1 MKIISWNVNSIRAR
15 VENFLEVAKRESPDV
30 FLLQETR
37 VEDALFP
44 MEYLE
49 NLGYNVAF
57 RGQKARN
64 GVAIFS
70 KYRLE
75 EVNGGFS
82 EEARY
87 MEAFTGGIFV
97 ASVYVPNGHE
107 VGAPQYFQKLGF
119 LRNLRDKFLS
129 FKNDIFIAGGDY
141 NVAPYPKD
149 IYIPAYDGI
158 AGSEPEREAIK
169 GLRDVGYK
177 DPLENQGFTWWSYR
191 RHEFKK
197 DNGFRIDQFYLSP
210 PAQKLFRNGKVL
222 RYARELE
229 RPSDHAPILC
239 ELK

>member
-107 VGAPQYFQKLGF
+107 VGAPQYFQ
-119 LRNLRDKFLS
+119 S
-129 FKNDIFIAGGDY
+129 
-141 NVAPYPKD
+141 
-149 IYIPAYDGI
+149 
-158 AGSEPEREAIK
+158 
-169 GLRDVGYK
+169 
-177 DPLENQGFTWWSYR
+177 
-191 RHEFKK
+191 
-197 DNGFRIDQFYLSP
+197 
-210 PAQKLFRNGKVL
+210 
-222 RYARELE
+222 
-229 RPSDHAPILC
+229 
-239 ELK
+239 